1 MSKFVTYEQMVE
13 LLDSRLASLQE
24 QAKKPARPHA
34 VTGLLSAVVATSSA
48 KLDGQVTLAD
58 VFVSCSIAV
67 GSSTIG
73 FVAAAGSIL
82 TGWGAPTEVW
92 GCFTLAGCGL
102 GITRLGI
109 DALAIPILW
118 SDLVR
123 QVIDY
128 RERRQAPVLDEQE
141 TDIEHGLRIVCKD
154 GNKITFLLLLPDV
167 KRPLVKQMV
176 RDAARLYWGAGG
188 RKTEDER
195 AFSQRKT
202 GKPFGDRLGE
212 VKAILEKAGHITPAK
227 NNTHQF
233 TLRGKNWLIDHL

>member
-1 MSKFVTYEQMVE
+1 MSKFVTYEQVTE
-13 LLDSRLASLQE
+13 LLDSRFALLQE
-24 QAKKPARPHA
+24 QASKPARPHA

-82 TGWGAPTEVW
+82 TGWGAATDVW
-92 GCFTLAGCGL
+92 GYFTLAGCGL
-102 GITRLGI
+102 GFARLGI

-118 SDLVR
+118 SDFVR

-128 RERRQAPVLDEQE
+128 RERQNAPVLDEQE
-141 TDIEHGLRIVCKD
+141 TDIEYGLRIVCKD
-154 GNKITFLLLLPDV
+154 GNKITFLSLLPDV
-167 KRPLVKQMV
+167 KRPLIERMV
-176 RDAARLYWGAGG
+176 RDSARLYWNVEG
-188 RKTEDER
+188 KKVKEER
-195 AFSQRKT
+195 ALSKRKI
-202 GKPFGDRLGE
+202 GAPFGDRLGE
-212 VKAILEKAGHITPAK
+212 VKAILEKVGYITPAP

-233 TLRGKNWLIDHL
+233 TRRGRNWLIDHL